1 MSKEEYYSK
10 IKKFVYRRFEELE
23 VVKSNDGNNIYLHYK
38 NEEYAQILAEK
49 KSGELIYHYSFA
61 NKIIKPIPMAMHDFE
76 ILLKRWV
83 EETFKMK
90 VSRTKGI
97 FFNRVASFSLPIKF
111 R

>member
-10 IKKFVYRRFEELE
+10 IKRFVYRKFEDLE

-61 NKIIKPIPMAMHDFE
+61 NKIIKPIPMAMLDFE

-83 EETFKMK
+83 EDTFQIK
-90 VSRTKGI
+90 VINTNGI
-97 FFNRVASFSLPIKF
+97 YRLIEFMLKIPFK
-111 R
+111 